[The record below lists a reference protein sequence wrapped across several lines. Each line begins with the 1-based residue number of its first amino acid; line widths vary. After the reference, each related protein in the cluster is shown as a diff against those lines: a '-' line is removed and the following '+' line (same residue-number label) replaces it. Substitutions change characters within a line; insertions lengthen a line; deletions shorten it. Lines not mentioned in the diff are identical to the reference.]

1 MVNICRNNRKG
12 RVSLGP
18 NFFLSGTVHW
28 ERGRNW
34 VNSYANNQKMTTAKI
49 RLPGRSWRQTG
60 CITGAVQMANVI
72 QNA

>member
-1 MVNICRNNRKG
+1 MVNICRNNRKE

-34 VNSYANNQKMTTAKI
+34 VNSYARFAYLGEVGDKQGVLREPCK
-49 RLPGRSWRQTG
+49 WR
-60 CITGAVQMANVI
+60 M
-72 QNA
+72 